1 MISSYEDGLNPIQ
14 IKDSFV
20 KNFLFLMKMQI
31 LVSGGANLL
40 APMISK
46 ALENEGS
53 PAMEEVFHLISGMYT
68 TTYPPKM
75 VANNC

>member
-1 MISSYEDGLNPIQ
+1 
-14 IKDSFV
+14 
-20 KNFLFLMKMQI
+20 MKMQI